1 MILVHIPKKLGQGY
15 STYFHGKSL
24 GMIFFFG
31 RTALY
36 LTTLNKPNL
45 LGHGNIIYQV
55 CRLVYVHIPSYFV
68 LLCGFVEEFR
78 NYSVDGQQ

>member
-1 MILVHIPKKLGQGY
+1 MILVHIPKKQGQGY
-15 STYFHGKSL
+15 STYLLWKVFGYN
-24 GMIFFFG
+24 IFFG

-36 LTTLNKPNL
+36 LTSLNKPNL